1 MLLPTFARL
10 LAQEQ
15 PRVQAALEQA
25 VDRLPASVRE
35 VAGYVL
41 LAGGKR
47 LRPLLTLTA
56 ARLVRLRTADLYDL
70 AAAPEM
76 IHVASLLHDD
86 VLDAADTRRGRR
98 AAHQVFG
105 VIPCLLAGDAL
116 LAEASH
122 RVALFGDPALVLCV
136 SERHGRALWR
146 ARRTKSPGNTPLR
159 TAWTNTWRLS
169 KAKRLGCSVPRV
181 AWAHCSPEPRR

>member
-10 LAQEQ
+10 LTQEQ

-56 ARLVRLRTADLYDL
+56 ARLFGCERSLR
-70 AAAPEM
+70 
-76 IHVASLLHDD
+76 S
-86 VLDAADTRRGRR
+86 GRR
-98 AAHQVFG
+98 
-105 VIPCLLAGDAL
+105 
-116 LAEASH
+116 
-122 RVALFGDPALVLCV
+122 
-136 SERHGRALWR
+136 
-146 ARRTKSPGNTPLR
+146 PGND
-159 TAWTNTWRLS
+159 
-169 KAKRLGCSVPRV
+169 PRGFAV
-181 AWAHCSPEPRR
+181 A

>member
-47 LRPLLTLTA
+47 LRPSPRLLP
-56 ARLVRLRTADLYDL
+56 AR
-70 AAAPEM
+70 
-76 IHVASLLHDD
+76 
-86 VLDAADTRRGRR
+86 
-98 AAHQVFG
+98 
-105 VIPCLLAGDAL
+105 
-116 LAEASH
+116 
-122 RVALFGDPALVLCV
+122 
-136 SERHGRALWR
+136 SERKGKSHEMK
-146 ARRTKSPGNTPLR
+146 RRRPQ
-159 TAWTNTWRLS
+159 
-169 KAKRLGCSVPRV
+169 GCNK
-181 AWAHCSPEPRR
+181 

>member
-56 ARLVRLRTADLYDL
+56 ARLFGCERADLYDL

-136 SERHGRALWR
+136 SDAMSRTVAGEAHEI
-146 ARRTKSPGNTPLR
+146 ARQRSL
-159 TAWTNTWRLS
+159 
-169 KAKRLGCSVPRV
+169 
-181 AWAHCSPEPRR
+181 AHSLD

>member
-47 LRPLLTLTA
+47 LRPLLTL
-56 ARLVRLRTADLYDL
+56 
-70 AAAPEM
+70 
-76 IHVASLLHDD
+76 
-86 VLDAADTRRGRR
+86 
-98 AAHQVFG
+98 
-105 VIPCLLAGDAL
+105 
-116 LAEASH
+116 
-122 RVALFGDPALVLCV
+122 
-136 SERHGRALWR
+136 
-146 ARRTKSPGNTPLR
+146 
-159 TAWTNTWRLS
+159 
-169 KAKRLGCSVPRV
+169 CSVANGPIFTIWPPPRK
-181 AWAHCSPEPRR
+181 